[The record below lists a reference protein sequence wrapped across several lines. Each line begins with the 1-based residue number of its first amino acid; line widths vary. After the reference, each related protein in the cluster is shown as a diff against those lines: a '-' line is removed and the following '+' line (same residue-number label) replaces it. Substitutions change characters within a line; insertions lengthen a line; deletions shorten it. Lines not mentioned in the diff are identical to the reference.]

1 MNSQAQ
7 EWVYRYDR
15 YLSTE
20 RRLSPHTVSGYGGD
34 IAALVSFC
42 DKQRIESWG
51 RVTVSDVR
59 SFAARSHARGLS
71 GSSVQR
77 RLSGVRT
84 FLNFLVREGVIPV
97 NPASLI
103 QAPKWHRPL
112 PHTLDVD
119 QMARLLDIPGT
130 DPGTVRD
137 RAIMEL
143 LYSSGLR
150 VAELIRLDVPDLD
163 MTDRTVRVLGKGN
176 VARVLPVGSYAVMAL
191 REWLSRRRKV
201 AQHGESALF
210 LGRHGR
216 RLTIRAVQSRIAG
229 WARKQGISVH
239 VHPHMFRH
247 SFATHLL
254 ESCKDIRAVQEL
266 LGHASISTT
275 QIYTH
280 LDFSHIAQA
289 YDAAHPRAHRKDNAD
304 EPKPPLRNYGR
315 GDREALRRAPENSG
329 PLEARHHTPTA
340 DNAHDPGQ

>member
-1 MNSQAQ
+1 MNSNAQ
-7 EWVYRYDR
+7 EWVDR
-15 YLSTE
+15 YHRYLTTE
-20 RRLSPHTVSGYGGD
+20 RRVSPHTVSSYERD
-34 IAALVSFC
+34 IAALMGFC
-42 DKQRIESWG
+42 DKQQIESWE
-51 RVTVSDVR
+51 RVTVSHVR

-77 RLSGVRT
+77 RLSGVRN
-84 FLNFLVREGVIPV
+84 FLKFLVREGALLA
-97 NPASLI
+97 NPAAVV

-112 PHTLDVD
+112 PYTLDVD

-130 DPGTVRD
+130 DPGAVRD

-150 VAELIRLDVPDLD
+150 VAELVRLDTPDLD
-163 MTDRTVRVLGKGN
+163 ITDRTARVLGKGN
-176 VARVLPVGSYAVMAL
+176 VARVLPVGSYAVLAL
-191 REWLSRRRKV
+191 REWLSMRRRV
-201 AQHGESALF
+201 AETGEAALF
-210 LGRHGR
+210 VGR
-216 RLTIRAVQSRIAG
+216 RGVRLTTRAVQQRVAG
-229 WARKQGISVH
+229 WARSQGITVH
-239 VHPHMFRH
+239 VHPHMLRH

-304 EPKPPLRNYGR
+304 GAKPLLRNDR
-315 GDREALRRAPENSG
+315 TRDREALRRVSENSA
-329 PLEARHHTPTA
+329 PVEARHHAPTA
-340 DNAHDPGQ
+340 DHAHDPEP